1 MKTIIVG
8 AGFTGIAAALFAK
21 KIGLNNIYIYEKTN
35 SIGGIIKDFNV
46 NNQISFLRNCQY
58 LDPKS
63 PIFDVVDKN
72 LFYEFKHSS
81 GTFSKFDENL
91 IVRKDFGGP
100 VFDSKGE
107 DISLDIN
114 LRKDDVNSYFDAY
127 PPSIRSELKQL
138 FIRMADGN
146 HIIIPAYIH
155 FNYIE
160 YLYKDK
166 VNYIRNLKKKSIDHD
181 SFMVCLGVF

>member
-46 NNQISFLRNCQY
+46 NNEISFLRNCQY

-91 IVRKDFGGP
+91 IVRNDFGGP

-138 FIRMADGN
+138 FSRMADGN
-146 HIIIPAYIH
+146 QIH
-155 FNYIE
+155 NSC
-160 YLYKDK
+160 LYSLQLHRIFVQDK
-166 VNYIRNLKKKSIDHD
+166 VNYIRNLKKKKYRPR
-181 SFMVCLGVF
+181 